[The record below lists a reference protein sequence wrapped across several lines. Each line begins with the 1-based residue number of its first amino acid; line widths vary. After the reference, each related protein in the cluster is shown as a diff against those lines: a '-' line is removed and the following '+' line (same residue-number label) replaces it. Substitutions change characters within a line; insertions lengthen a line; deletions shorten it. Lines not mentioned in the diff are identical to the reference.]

1 MLIYDHNKEFIGI
14 DQESLKLLGYERFED
29 LIHEHKDVAEL
40 FVKNKGTILVW
51 S

>member
-29 LIHEHKDVAEL
+29 LIHDHKDVAEL
-40 FVKNKGTILVW
+40 FVKKPGNKQ
-51 S
+51 